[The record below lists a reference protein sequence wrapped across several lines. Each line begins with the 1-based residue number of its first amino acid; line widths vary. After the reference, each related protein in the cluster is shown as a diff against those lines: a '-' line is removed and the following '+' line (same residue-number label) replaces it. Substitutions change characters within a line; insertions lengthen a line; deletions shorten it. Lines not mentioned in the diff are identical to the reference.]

1 MNQATGLKG
10 FVKESP
16 VKVIAVT
23 SGKGGVGKTNVSVNL
38 SVALARMGRRVLLM
52 DADLGM
58 ANVDVLLGL
67 HPAWNLSHLIN
78 GERSL
83 EEIIVDGPDNLKIIP
98 AASGIQKMAHL
109 SPAEHMGMVN
119 AFGSLGGRVDVL
131 VTDTA
136 AGISDG
142 VTTFAAAAHEVIVV
156 VCDEPASITDAYAL
170 IKVLS
175 TEQQVKRFHVL
186 ANMVRSADEGINL
199 YRKLAMV
206 CDRFL
211 DINLRYAGAVPHD
224 EMLRKAVQKQQPVV
238 RAYPGSMA
246 SRAFGRIAKTVDEWR
261 LPRDNHGGLQFF
273 IEQIART

>member
-1 MNQATGLKG
+1 MPKI
-10 FVKESP
+10 
-16 VKVIAVT
+16 IAIT

-38 SVALARMGRRVLLM
+38 SVALSRLGRRVMLM

-83 EEIIVDGPDNLKIIP
+83 EEIIIDGPEGIQIIP
-98 AASGIQKMAHL
+98 AASGIQAMAHL

-119 AFGSLGGRVDVL
+119 AFGSLGGRLDVL
-131 VTDTA
+131 ITDTA

-156 VCDEPASITDAYAL
+156 VCDEPASITDAYAM

-175 TEQQVKRFHVL
+175 TEQKVGRFHVL
-186 ANMVRSADEGINL
+186 ANMVRSADEGIRL
-199 YRKLAMV
+199 YKKLSLV

-211 DINLRYAGAVPHD
+211 DINLRYVGAIPHD
-224 EMLRKAVQKQQPVV
+224 EMLRKAVQRQQPVV
-238 RAYPGSMA
+238 KAFPGCMA
-246 SRAFGRIAKTVDEWR
+246 SRAFGRVAKTVDDWR
-261 LPRDNHGGLQFF
+261 LSRDVNGGLQFF
-273 IEQIART
+273 IERLTAT